1 MRVLPAR
8 TGLFLIGLIGL
19 LLRFCPRNGGADAI
33 GKGGARRKAG
43 IRRKLGDIRL
53 QKHDLLRP
61 VRDFAQAKRQGQVD
75 GITQGLNIFP
85 QGRAVPLP
93 TGYTAPLRPWQ
104 AMRYSASAASAE

>member
-61 VRDFAQAKRQGQVD
+61 VRDFAQAKRQGRSMASRRVS
-75 GITQGLNIFP
+75 IYSRR
-85 QGRAVPLP
+85 GRAVPLP